1 MRQTKIS
8 FVLLWAKAPRLKKRK
23 KRKKR
28 KKKWEKTKQ
37 RYVFILESCVFWIPR
52 VLVWRLVAPCSRV
65 LERDH
70 PNP

>member
-8 FVLLWAKAPRLKKRK
+8 FVLLWAKAPRLKKM
-23 KRKKR
+23 KRR

-52 VLVWRLVAPCSRV
+52 VLVWRLAAPCSRV